1 MQNQYTKPDFSGQDI
16 YFGMDVGLR
25 GWKVAIMTRDLEH
38 RVFTQPPEV
47 DVLVNY
53 LHRNFPGGRYHGVYE
68 AGYCGFWIHD
78 GMRERGIDCMVAN
91 PADVPTKHK
100 EKAHKSNCV
109 DARKLVRSLMNG
121 ELEPIY
127 VPSRG
132 AMEDRSL
139 TRSRHAF
146 VKKQTRVKNQI
157 KALLAQYGITVPEG
171 ETETHWSRKYV
182 AYLEQLKFQRPSG
195 DQTLKSLLEELV
207 FQRGMIA
214 RLTKQIRALALE
226 EPYRASAGYLQSVCG
241 LSIMSGMIF
250 LTELI
255 DINRFGTLDG
265 LASYCGLVPG
275 EHSTG
280 DDQTITGI
288 TSRRNPMLRGLL
300 TECAW
305 VAARKDPALH
315 LAFNKLAARMPK
327 NKAIIRIARKLLNRI
342 RFVLKNQKPYEMC
355 VAQTTR

>member
-1 MQNQYTKPDFSGQDI
+1 MQKQYTKPDFSGQDI
-16 YFGMDVGLR
+16 YFGMDVGLK
-25 GWKVAIMTRDLEH
+25 GWKVAIMTRSLEH
-38 RVFTQPPEV
+38 RVFTQPPDV

-53 LHRNFPGGRYHGVYE
+53 LRRNFPGGRYHGVYE

-78 GMRERGIDCMVAN
+78 RMQERGVDCMVVN

-100 EKAHKSNCV
+100 ERAFKSNRV

-127 VPSRG
+127 VPNRR

-146 VKKQTRVKNQI
+146 VKKQTRCKNQI
-157 KALLAQYGITVPEG
+157 KALLALYGITVPE
-171 ETETHWSRKYV
+171 EDTETHWSRRYV

-195 DQTLKSLLEELV
+195 DQALQSLLEELV
-207 FQRGMIA
+207 FLRGMIA
-214 RLTKQIRALALE
+214 RLTKQIRALARE
-226 EPYRASAGYLQSVCG
+226 DQYRVSVGHLQSVCG
-241 LSIMSGMIF
+241 LSMMSAMII
-250 LTELI
+250 LTELV
-255 DINRFGTLDG
+255 DVNRFGTLDQ
-265 LASYCGLVPG
+265 LAKYCGLVPG

-280 DDQTITGI
+280 EDQTITGI
-288 TSRRNPMLRGLL
+288 TSRRNPILRWLL
-300 TECAW
+300 IECAW

-327 NKAIIRIARKLLNRI
+327 NKTIIRIARKLLNRI
-342 RFVLKNQKPYEMC
+342 RFVLKNQKPYETC
-355 VAQTTR
+355 VAQATH